1 MSVSN
6 LTFRPC
12 PIRLSFHSRKSF
24 YINPA
29 NLPHIFHCC
38 MNTKY
43 DAIVVGARIAGGIV
57 ATLLAEQGYNILV
70 LDRARFPS
78 DSLSTHFFRSPTFRA
93 LKQVGVFDDAVKHAP
108 RLVNNFNDLDGNV
121 FTEPVIDSEGPSYYL
136 CIRRITL
143 DTLLYHRMRQ
153 EQCATVYEGAVVTD
167 VFSES
172 GRVAGVT
179 WRQGDEE
186 HRSSARVVIGA
197 DGVRSVVAAS
207 VNPTV
212 EHFEPVRRAMYYG
225 YFRGLEPLPGPAAE
239 FHFRGNRLVYVFP
252 TDGDLTLVA
261 SSIPIEDF
269 EAYKKDLPASFAA
282 EIDLMPELRPRF
294 MRAERI
300 GPLMGSATIPG
311 YRKVPFGDGWALAGD
326 AEQVM
331 DPWSGQGID
340 QASTHATMLADALLK
355 WYSGSSTWI
364 SAMTEYHKRRNDFSL
379 KTYERTCM
387 IARDL
392 RMLTGPALKKR
403 GLAKG

>member
-1 MSVSN
+1 MD
-6 LTFRPC
+6 
-12 PIRLSFHSRKSF
+12 
-24 YINPA
+24 
-29 NLPHIFHCC
+29 
-38 MNTKY
+38 TKY
-43 DAIVVGARIAGGIV
+43 DAIIVGARIAGAV
-57 ATLLAEQGYNILV
+57 AATLLAEQGHRVLV

-93 LKQVGVFDDAVKHAP
+93 LKRVGVFDDALLRAP

-121 FTEPVIDSEGPSYYL
+121 FTEPVTDSEGPSYYL

-143 DTLLYHRMRQ
+143 DTLLFNRIRKEEGVTVRQ
-153 EQCATVYEGAVVTD
+153 GAVVTG
-167 VFSES
+167 VLSEN
-172 GRVAGVT
+172 GRVAGVK
-179 WRQGDEE
+179 WRQGEE
-186 HRSSARVVIGA
+186 DQRSSARVVIGA
-197 DGVRSVVAAS
+197 DGVRSVVAAG
-207 VNPTV
+207 VDPAM

-225 YFRGLEPLPGPAAE
+225 YFRNLEPSPGPAAE

-269 EAYKKDLPASFAA
+269 DAYKKNLPASFAA
-282 EIDLMPELRPRF
+282 EVDLMPELRPRF
-294 MRAERI
+294 IRAERV
-300 GPLMGSATIPG
+300 GPLMGSAAIPG

-326 AEQVM
+326 SEQVM

-340 QASTHATMLADALLK
+340 QASTHATMLAEALLK
-355 WYSGSSTWI
+355 WFSGSSTWI
-364 SAMTEYHKRRNDFSL
+364 NAMTEYHNRRNEFSL

-403 GLAKG
+403 GLAKR